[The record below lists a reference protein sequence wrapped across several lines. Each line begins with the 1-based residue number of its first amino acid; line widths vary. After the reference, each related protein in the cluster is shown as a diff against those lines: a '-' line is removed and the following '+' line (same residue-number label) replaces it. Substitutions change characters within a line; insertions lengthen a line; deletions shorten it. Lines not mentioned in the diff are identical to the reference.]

1 MQFQVPQ
8 FIEVEDKLIGP
19 LTLKQ
24 FLYIAAAGGLSFVL
38 FFYVQMW
45 LWFILS
51 IFLTAAAASLAFL
64 KINGRP
70 LIHVILSAISFY
82 WQPQTYVWQ
91 PEHPKLPKTQS
102 TLEKFSKGMS
112 LEKIV
117 SGLSLRNVWQNVQ
130 TGSKTFVEEGQRGFQ
145 RAKERYE
152 IIHKLSG
159 ERRAIKRVD
168 YR

>member
-8 FIEVEDKLIGP
+8 FIEVEDKIVGP

-24 FLYIAAAGGLSFVL
+24 FLYLAAAGGLSFML
-38 FFYVQMW
+38 FFYVQFLLW
-45 LWFILS
+45 LVFSIIL
-51 IFLTAAAASLAFL
+51 TGAAVSLAFV

-70 LIHVILSAISFY
+70 LIRIILSAISFY

-91 PEHPKLPKTQS
+91 PEHPKLPKTKS
-102 TLEKFSKGMS
+102 ALPEPAGMS
-112 LEKIV
+112 FEKIV
-117 SGLSLRNVWQNVQ
+117 SGLSLRNAWQSVQ
-130 TGSKTFVEEGQRGFQ
+130 TGSKTFMEEGRQGFR

-152 IIHKLSG
+152 IIQKISG
-159 ERRAIKRVD
+159 ERRAVRRVD

>member
-8 FIEVEDKLIGP
+8 YIDVEDKIVGP

-24 FLYIAAAGGLSFVL
+24 FLYVAAAGGLSFML
-38 FFYVQMW
+38 FFYVQTW
-45 LWFILS
+45 LWLVLS
-51 IFLTAAAASLAFL
+51 VFLTGAAASLAFV

-70 LIHVILSAISFY
+70 LVRVILSAVHFY

-91 PEHPKLPKTQS
+91 PEHLNLPKTES
-102 TLEKFSKGMS
+102 TLRGFAGGMS

-117 SGLSLRNVWQNVQ
+117 SGLSLRNAWQNVQ
-130 TGSKTFVEEGQRGFQ
+130 TGSKTFAEEGQRGFQ

-152 IIHKLSG
+152 IIQKISG
-159 ERRAIKRVD
+159 ERRAARRVD

>member
-8 FIEVEDKLIGP
+8 YIDVEDKIIGP

-24 FLYIAAAGGLSFVL
+24 FLYVAAAGGLSFML

-45 LWFILS
+45 LWFIFS
-51 IFLTAAAASLAFL
+51 IFLVGAAASLAFV
-64 KINGRP
+64 KINGLP
-70 LIHVILSAISFY
+70 LIHIILSAISFY

-91 PEHPKLPKTQS
+91 PEHPRMPKTKS
-102 TLEKFSKGMS
+102 TLPEPAGGMS
-112 LEKIV
+112 LERIV
-117 SGLSLRNVWQNVQ
+117 SGLSLRNAWQNVQ
-130 TGSKTFVEEGQRGFQ
+130 TGSKTFVEEGQRGFR

-152 IIHKLSG
+152 IIQKISG
-159 ERRAIKRVD
+159 ERRASRRVD

>member
-8 FIEVEDKLIGP
+8 FIEVEDKIVGP

-24 FLYIAAAGGLSFVL
+24 FLYVAAAGGLSFML
-38 FFYVQMW
+38 FFSVQMW
-45 LWFILS
+45 LWLVLS
-51 IFLTAAAASLAFL
+51 IFLAGAAASLAFV

-70 LIHVILSAISFY
+70 LVRVMLSAVHFY

-91 PEHPKLPKTQS
+91 PEHPELPKTES
-102 TLEKFSKGMS
+102 TLQKFAGGMS
-112 LEKIV
+112 LEKIL
-117 SGLSLRNVWQNVQ
+117 SGLSLRNTWQNVQ
-130 TGSKTFVEEGQRGFQ
+130 TGSKTIAEEGQRGFR

-152 IIHKLSG
+152 IIQKISG
-159 ERRAIKRVD
+159 ERRAMKRVD

>member
-8 FIEVEDKLIGP
+8 FIDIEDKIVGP

-24 FLYIAAAGGLSFVL
+24 FLYLAAAAGLSFML
-38 FFYVQMW
+38 FFAVQTW

-51 IFLTAAAASLAFL
+51 IFLVGAGVGLAFV
-64 KINGRP
+64 KINGRS
-70 LIHVILSAISFY
+70 LLRIILSAIHFY

-91 PEHPKLPKTQS
+91 PDNPDLPKTES
-102 TLEKFSKGMS
+102 TLQKFSEGLS
-112 LEKIV
+112 LESII

-130 TGSKTFVEEGQRGFQ
+130 TGSKTLVGESQRGYR

-152 IIHKLSG
+152 IIQKITG
-159 ERRAIKRVD
+159 ERRAARRVD

>member
-8 FIEVEDKLIGP
+8 YIDVEEKIVGP

-24 FLYIAAAGGLSFVL
+24 FLYIATASGLSFML
-38 FFYVQMW
+38 FFYVQTW
-45 LWFILS
+45 LWFVLS
-51 IFLTAAAASLAFL
+51 LFLVGAAASLAFV

-70 LIHVILSAISFY
+70 LVRVILSAVHFY

-91 PEHPKLPKTQS
+91 PEHPSMPKTKSTLPKPAR
-102 TLEKFSKGMS
+102 GMS
-112 LEKIV
+112 LERIV
-117 SGLSLRNVWQNVQ
+117 SGLSLRSTWQNVQ

-152 IIHKLSG
+152 IIQKISG
-159 ERRAIKRVD
+159 ERRAMKRVD